1 VYRYVVWTEDNFHH
15 MEPDSD
21 NLYKHGEFDTCE
33 EAIAAAKHVVDEF
46 LLTTLEPE
54 HTAEELWKL
63 FTTFGDSAYITTDD
77 PACRRIFSSWEY
89 ARTRSHELTG
99 SKVE

>member
-1 VYRYVVWTEDNFHH
+1 MARYVVWTEDNFHH
-15 MEPDSD
+15 MDPDSD

-33 EAIAAAKHVVDEF
+33 EAIAAARRVVDEF

-63 FTTFGDSAYITTDD
+63 FTTFGDTPYITTDD
-77 PACRRIFSSWEY
+77 PDCRAFSAWDY
-89 ARTRSHELTG
+89 ARARCGELTG
-99 SKVE
+99 SKT